1 MIIDI
6 VSLILIF
13 IENSLPLDSELMAI
27 SLPFI
32 TYIIGKRRSSF
43 CLLLTYIFMSLQ
55 SDRYFFNLFIL
66 TAFIAANYF
75 LFSYIE
81 YSKKVV
87 FYLAALDLA
96 FYLIF
101 VLKSFDLIYL
111 LVNLISFIIL
121 NYFYATGKSKKE
133 NKWNLINIKEK
144 LY

>member
-43 CLLLTYIFMSLQ
+43 CLLLTYIFISLQ

-66 TAFIAANYF
+66 VAFIAANYF

-96 FYLIF
+96 FYLNF
-101 VLKSFDLIYL
+101 VLKIFDFIYL
-111 LVNLISFIIL
+111 LVNIRSFFIL
-121 NYFYATGKSKKE
+121 NYFYATRKSKKE